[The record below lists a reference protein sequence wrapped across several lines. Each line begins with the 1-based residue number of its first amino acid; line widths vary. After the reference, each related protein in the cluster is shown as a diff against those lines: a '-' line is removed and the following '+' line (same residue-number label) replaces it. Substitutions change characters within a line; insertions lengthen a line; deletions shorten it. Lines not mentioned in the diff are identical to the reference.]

1 MPPYGAITLT
11 VVVDATIDTFNQT
24 AYIVGLAALLGNVP
38 RSAIQLSVTA
48 GSLVVR
54 ATVRVYSAA
63 VNNPLMTRIYSITP
77 AQLAAATGSSVLTI
91 SGVTATLLFPS
102 PTQPPPPLRVPAER
116 DGGAIWSPL
125 WWLLIALGI
134 GVCVLLVG
142 LWTRWLCCS
151 NSADE
156 KNPPPVP
163 VDYIPRTIQEDDED
177 AWVNDDETTM
187 RRQTAAMDVDY
198 MPPPRSMPGQEDLGS
213 IDVNAQIWYDLGYM
227 DGNAPQIRTHH
238 ERPTH
243 RSSRRAT
250 RAPAPLEVGVAATQ
264 RTEIELQQFRGSP
277 GSPVGRTPAPSSH
290 PGRETFRGAGRPRPL
305 AALPPAPPA
314 NPPQPPDWVRD
325 VTSPI
330 EGTAGADFAPGSI
343 AAQNEALVM
352 QERYAVEDY
361 MERVRSTRP
370 ATRQTVSSLN
380 VPTDEVQPRQLFQHV

>member
-63 VNNPLMTRIYSITP
+63 VNNPLMTRINSITP

-116 DGGAIWSPL
+116 DGGAVWSPL
-125 WWLLIALGI
+125 WWLLILILPGI
-134 GVCVLLVG
+134 GVCVLVG

-151 NSADE
+151 NSVDE
-156 KNPPPVP
+156 KNPQQKSV
-163 VDYIPRTIQEDDED
+163 VYIPPNVRTAEEEREIDAQESVVYIPPNVRTAEVEREID
-177 AWVNDDETTM
+177 ARAQLWYFEH
-187 RRQTAAMDVDY
+187 MD
-198 MPPPRSMPGQEDLGS
+198 R
-213 IDVNAQIWYDLGYM
+213 NASPICTQ
-227 DGNAPQIRTHH
+227 
-238 ERPTH
+238 
-243 RSSRRAT
+243 RAT

-264 RTEIELQQFRGSP
+264 RTGIELQRLAGSR
-277 GSPVGRTPAPSSH
+277 GSPVGRSPAPSSH
-290 PGRETFRGAGRPRPL
+290 PGRRREAPL
-305 AALPPAPPA
+305 AALRPAPPA
-314 NPPQPPDWVRD
+314 NPPQPSEWDWD

-330 EGTAGADFAPGSI
+330 ERTAGADFAPPPGSI
-343 AAQNEALVM
+343 AAQNEALV
-352 QERYAVEDY
+352 
-361 MERVRSTRP
+361 TH
-370 ATRQTVSSLN
+370 N
-380 VPTDEVQPRQLFQHV
+380 VPTDEVQPSLARQLYHTFQHV

>member
-102 PTQPPPPLRVPAER
+102 PTQPPPPRVPEER
-116 DGGAIWSPL
+116 DGGAIWSSL
-125 WWLLIALGI
+125 WWLLILILPGI
-134 GVCVLLVG
+134 GVCILVG

-156 KNPPPVP
+156 KNPPPVA
-163 VDYIPRTIQEDDED
+163 VDYIPRTIQEEH
-177 AWVNDDETTM
+177 
-187 RRQTAAMDVDY
+187 
-198 MPPPRSMPGQEDLGS
+198 
-213 IDVNAQIWYDLGYM
+213 VNAQIWYDLGNM
-227 DGNAPQIRTHH
+227 DGIAPQIRMHLG
-238 ERPTH
+238 RPTH

-264 RTEIELQQFRGSP
+264 HPGIELQQFRGSP

-290 PGRETFRGAGRPRPL
+290 PGRETFRGAGRPRP
-305 AALPPAPPA
+305 PPTAPRTMHPEIELHQFRGSPGSPVGRTPAPSSHPGRETFRGAGRPRPPPTAPPA
-314 NPPQPPDWVRD
+314 NPSDWVWD
-325 VTSPI
+325 VTSPT

-343 AAQNEALVM
+343 AARHQALVM
-352 QERYAVEDY
+352 QEMYADEDY
-361 MERVRSTRP
+361 MERVRSTRL
-370 ATRQTVSSLN
+370 ATRQTV
-380 VPTDEVQPRQLFQHV
+380 

>member
-102 PTQPPPPLRVPAER
+102 PTQPPPPRVPEER
-116 DGGAIWSPL
+116 AIWSPL

-142 LWTRWLCCS
+142 LWTRWLCCG
-151 NSADE
+151 NSAGQR
-156 KNPPPVP
+156 NPQPIAVTY
-163 VDYIPRTIQEDDED
+163 DPRTMHPGIQ
-177 AWVNDDETTM
+177 
-187 RRQTAAMDVDY
+187 
-198 MPPPRSMPGQEDLGS
+198 L
-213 IDVNAQIWYDLGYM
+213 
-227 DGNAPQIRTHH
+227 
-238 ERPTH
+238 
-243 RSSRRAT
+243 
-250 RAPAPLEVGVAATQ
+250 PLFPSQ
-264 RTEIELQQFRGSP
+264 RFPGSP

-290 PGRETFRGAGRPRPL
+290 PGRETFRGAGRPRP
-305 AALPPAPPA
+305 PPTAPPA
-314 NPPQPPDWVRD
+314 NPPQPPEWDWD
-325 VTSPI
+325 VTSPT
-330 EGTAGADFAPGSI
+330 EGTAGANFAPGSI
-343 AAQNEALVM
+343 ATRNQALVM
-352 QERYAVEDY
+352 QEMYADEDY
-361 MERVRSTRP
+361 MERVRSTRL
-370 ATRQTVSSLN
+370 ATRQTV
-380 VPTDEVQPRQLFQHV
+380 